1 MEVDHILR
9 QILTLVVVDLVDHM
23 LVQVMDKVMLPLD
36 HIKMQMLTVD
46 LVVEE
51 EQQDQHPEMVVEVVP
66 VLFSSPIQPEN

>member
-23 LVQVMDKVMLPLD
+23 LVQVMDKVMLTLD

-51 EQQDQHPEMVVEVVP
+51 ERQDQHPVMVVEVVP
-66 VLFSSPIQPEN
+66 VLS